1 VPNERLAAESVIVC
15 RWAQGRCFRHRR
27 SLWGLGCQ
35 STGTGR
41 EVGNQLNRNHRID
54 GGKDMTTMVKV
65 TRRLALAA
73 TVGLGLMAAAGTAV
87 AQEVKVA
94 AIYTLPVEQQWI
106 SRIHKALNAAA
117 NRGDIEYVFSENVA
131 NTDYERVMRE
141 YAEQGMQLIV
151 GEVFGLERAARKAAA
166 DYPSTAFLMGSS
178 FGPVAPNFSVFD
190 NWIHEPSYLT
200 GMVAGAMTESDTIG
214 MVGGYAIPEVN
225 RLMNAFM
232 DGARE
237 INPDVGFLVNFIDS
251 WYDPPKAKESA
262 FAMMDAG
269 ADIMYAER
277 FGVSDAAV
285 ERGVKAIG
293 NVIDTAGDYPG
304 TILASA
310 LWHMEATIDRAIANV
325 ASGNFEAADYGQYSF
340 MSYGGGSMVLD
351 EDLVPAD
358 VVTKVR
364 EREAEIL
371 GGLFRVNVNDD
382 RPTSDN

>member
-1 VPNERLAAESVIVC
+1 MKFPYKMSRRLFTSATIAVGLIAGAGVSAAEKI
-15 RWAQGRCFRHRR
+15 
-27 SLWGLGCQ
+27 
-35 STGTGR
+35 
-41 EVGNQLNRNHRID
+41 
-54 GGKDMTTMVKV
+54 
-65 TRRLALAA
+65 
-73 TVGLGLMAAAGTAV
+73 
-87 AQEVKVA
+87 KVA

-106 SRIHKALNAAA
+106 SRIHKALNTAAESGA
-117 NRGDIEYVFSENVA
+117 IEYTYSENVA

-141 YAEQGMQLIV
+141 YAEQGQNLIV
-151 GEVFGLERAARKAAA
+151 GEVFGLERAARKVAK
-166 DYPSTAFLMGSS
+166 DYTDTAFLMGSS

-200 GMVAGAMTESDTIG
+200 GMVAGSMTKSNMIG

-225 RLMNAFM
+225 RLMHAFM
-232 DGARE
+232 DGARDV
-237 INPDVGFLVNFIDS
+237 NPDVKFLVNFIDS

-293 NVIDTAGDYPG
+293 NVIDTSADYPG

-310 LWHMEATIDRAIANV
+310 IWHMEATIDKAIANA

-340 MSYGGGSMVLD
+340 MAFGGGSLVLD
-351 EDLVPAD
+351 ESLVPGD
-358 VVTKVR
+358 VASAVKAK
-364 EREAEIL
+364 EQEIL
-371 GGLFRVNVNDD
+371 DGRFRVNVNDA
-382 RPTSDN
+382 RPESDG